1 MGAYKESHS
10 RKYRVNFAG
19 IVVSAVFLMLFL
31 FASLPFFGVLNRIL
45 LGPFGLLVFPVCLF
59 GMLIGV
65 AIATRRKFNRR
76 TKSIILISASVI
88 LLVALLHTIF
98 SAHIIRGFGSKITFE
113 NYGAYIIDCT
123 TLTEGVTVGGGI
135 FAIFVYPF
143 TVFFGIVGTCIM
155 LAIALVVVIGFTLD
169 YYISMYSS
177 AGAKSRE
184 GWQRNMPD
192 STESFTPAAD
202 SITNTLTSMNDSS
215 RVVPLKTSDDEYT
228 RFLKFR
234 SEREASAV
242 SSVNPAKS
250 EAAEK
255 MVAGD
260 SIPQRMDK
268 DGEYAIQKLYGDR
281 TSPKEN
287 PTRETNI
294 GITPSEEKK
303 FESLKEYIKNPFLP
317 PVFTKPTEQKS
328 AETEKPKEEKHIR
341 LTDITNIDP
350 ADAFERFRRQIGGES
365 SRVKGIETE
374 RKDAFEIAEP
384 EEPKFVDNRDLPHQN
399 PYSVEEIGTEE
410 DIFEEDAP
418 RRVDGALRVSPRETK
433 PSRMGDQLFGDRT
446 TKQPESRVRET
457 RETRNL
463 RETSRVQPQMG
474 RDPRGLRSNDIHE
487 EPNNFETQRNGIQ
500 RREENLIFDDLIPDD
515 FGRKKSGRGPDLAPR
530 KTPDRRKE
538 SFTGFGV
545 DASQNE
551 TFAPKA
557 SFPNFGISQNPSSEQ
572 IELSVGKRSPFSVK
586 GEKDERYI
594 TPPTSILVDNST
606 DPSKYGGD
614 FAPKA
619 RAIEAVL
626 DSFRIP
632 VKVVNIIK
640 GPTFSK
646 FELAMPQGIPVKKVL
661 SFSDDI
667 AMALMSKNGVRIE
680 APIPGKNAVGVEIP
694 NDVRATVGLREI
706 LESKEFQSSSAIL
719 PVAIGKNIYGET
731 VVASMAKMIH
741 LLVAGSTGSGKSV
754 FLHNLILSL
763 MYKSSPAQLR
773 FIMIDPKRV
782 EFTMYNGMPHLML
795 PNVVTECD
803 KAINAFS
810 WAVKE
815 MDRRYRMFQ
824 ANNVNNIESFN
835 ASDIAKSGE
844 EKKIPYIVIIVDEL
858 ADLMMVG
865 KRDVEGKIQRL
876 AQLGRACGIFLVIA
890 TQRPSVEVVTGT
902 IKSNLPTR
910 IAFALASFVDSRT
923 ILDEAG
929 AEKLLGKGDML
940 YSPQDASVATRLQAA
955 YVETTDIKK
964 VIDYIKENN
973 EIYFDEEVEKEI
985 MTAKEDE
992 NKQQLG
998 DQTKSESE
1006 GPDYD
1011 EILPQVLKYFIET
1024 NSASTSMIQRRFK
1037 VGYARAARI
1046 LDEMEVAGF
1055 VSPANGSKARNVYMT
1070 MEQFEQMF
1078 GDNIEDGGE

>member
-1 MGAYKESHS
+1 MGAYKESQS

-19 IVVSAVFLMLFL
+19 IAMSAVFLMLFL
-31 FASLPFFGVLNRIL
+31 FASFPFFGVLNRIL
-45 LGPFGLLVFPVCLF
+45 IGPFGLFIFPVCLF
-59 GMLIGV
+59 GILIGV
-65 AIATRRKFNRR
+65 ALSTRRKFNRK
-76 TKSIILISASVI
+76 TKSILLISLSVI
-88 LLVALLHTIF
+88 FLVALLHTIF
-98 SAHIIRGFGSKITFE
+98 SANIIRGFGSKISFK
-113 NYGAYIIDCT
+113 NYGGYIIDCT
-123 TLTEGVTVGGGI
+123 TLTDGVTVGGGLM
-135 FAIFVYPF
+135 AIFVYPL

-155 LAIALVVVIGFTLD
+155 LSIAFVVVIGFTVD
-169 YYISMYSS
+169 YFISMRLNINIR
-177 AGAKSRE
+177 GND

-192 STESFTPAAD
+192 SSESFTPTAD

-234 SEREASAV
+234 SERESSAPMDLK
-242 SSVNPAKS
+242 SSKS
-250 EAAEK
+250 EARRENFK
-255 MVAGD
+255 QQSPEQD
-260 SIPQRMDK
+260 SER
-268 DGEYAIQKLYGDR
+268 AIQKLYSNTMSLSKDEK
-281 TSPKEN
+281 SS
-287 PTRETNI
+287 
-294 GITPSEEKK
+294 TPADLEISSDEKK
-303 FESLKEYIKNPFLP
+303 FESLKEYIKNPSLP
-317 PVFTKPTEQKS
+317 PIFTKSNIQKS
-328 AETEKPKEEKHIR
+328 SQSETPKEEKIFTK
-341 LTDITNIDP
+341 TDITSIDP
-350 ADAFERFRRQIGGES
+350 IDAFERFRKQIVNEGTK
-365 SRVKGIETE
+365 SRGFETQ
-374 RKDAFEIAEP
+374 RKDVFEIIEP

-399 PYSVEEIGTEE
+399 PYGVEEIGVDD
-410 DIFEEDAP
+410 DIFEESLPRVSDSS
-418 RRVDGALRVSPRETK
+418 RRVSSTRDRNS
-433 PSRMGDQLFGDRT
+433 SRMSDQLFGGKSNSVDSRVN
-446 TKQPESRVRET
+446 ESRSLQSQRT
-457 RETRNL
+457 N
-463 RETSRVQPQMG
+463 
-474 RDPRGLRSNDIHE
+474 I
-487 EPNNFETQRNGIQ
+487 FESQRNNSS
-500 RREENLIFDDLIPDD
+500 RNEENQNFDNFAPDD
-515 FGRKKSGRGPDLAPR
+515 YGRKKSGRGPDLTQR
-530 KTPDRRKE
+530 KTPERRRE
-538 SFTGFGV
+538 TFTGYGV
-545 DASQNE
+545 DSVSNE
-551 TFAPKA
+551 TFAPRINL
-557 SFPNFGISQNPSSEQ
+557 SNLGTNQTTNVEQ

-586 GEKDERYI
+586 GERDERYI
-594 TPPTSILVDNST
+594 APPTNILVDNST
-606 DPSKYGGD
+606 DPTKYGGD

-619 RAIEAVL
+619 KAIEDVL

-824 ANNVNNIESFN
+824 TNNVNNIESFN
-835 ASDIAKSGE
+835 TSDVVKSGE

-940 YSPQDASVATRLQAA
+940 YSPQDASVATRLQSA

-985 MTAKEDE
+985 MTTKEE
-992 NKQQLG
+992 NKQQL
-998 DQTKSESE
+998 DDSSKSEND

-1011 EILPQVLKYFIET
+1011 EILPKVLKYFIET

-1055 VSPANGSKARNVYMT
+1055 VSQANGSKARNVYMT

-1078 GDNIEDGGE
+1078 GNNIDEDEE